1 MTATSLEKKLT
12 PSGSV
17 EPFDL
22 NMTAASFEK
31 IAELVTEYG
40 DICRVTSVSRDSDSY
55 LINHPDYIKH
65 VLLRN
70 HTNYKKGVGFDRV
83 KMLLGNGII
92 VSDGPFWRRQRR
104 MMQPSFNRKVTAQL
118 SDQIQRCNLD
128 LLSQWQAQAE
138 SETIINISEVS
149 SELALQIV
157 LRALFSDDL
166 DVLIEKQ
173 GSNPFS
179 ILTDDTTRDIK
190 LVLKFRELGKLLLE
204 LIQQRRDEKPE
215 RYDFLA
221 MFMDSRDKETDEAM
235 TDRELLDELM
245 TMIVAGHE
253 TSALTLNWVWYFIAT
268 NPDVKKKVHAEV
280 DKANY
285 KTIPSFDD
293 LDQLTYIKQVID
305 ESLRYYPP
313 VWLFTRKSIE
323 DDMLGDYF
331 IPAGSDVFI
340 SPYFLHRNSE
350 FWSDVDKFDP
360 ERFTQEAIKEQHKQA
375 YIPFSAGPR
384 RCIGDFFATVEMQ
397 MHIGLMA
404 RHFSFEYVEGQTLE
418 LVPEINMRN
427 KHPIMMKIKKRK
439 RI

>member
-1 MTATSLEKKLT
+1 MTSSLLKNKLT
-12 PSGSV
+12 PPGPV

-22 NMTAASFEK
+22 NMTKESFDK
-31 IAELVTEYG
+31 IADLVTEYG
-40 DICRVTSVSRDSDSY
+40 DICCISSLSRDSDSY
-55 LINHPDYIKH
+55 IINHPDYIKH

-70 HTNYKKGVGFDRV
+70 HQNYNKGVGFDRV

-104 MMQPSFNRKVTAQL
+104 MMQPSFNKKVTAQL
-118 SDQIQRCNLD
+118 SKQIQRCNLD
-128 LLSQWQAQAE
+128 LLSQWQGLAE
-138 SETIINISEVS
+138 SESIINITDSA

-166 DVLIEKQ
+166 DLMIEKQ
-173 GSNPFS
+173 GHNPFS

-204 LIQQRRDEKPE
+204 LIQQRREEKPE

-221 MFMDSRDKETDEAM
+221 MFMDSRDKETDVAM

-253 TSALTLNWVWYFIAT
+253 TSAITLNWVWYFIAQHA
-268 NPDVKKKVHAEV
+268 DVEEKLHTEV
-280 DKANY
+280 DKASY
-285 KTIPSFDD
+285 KEIPSFDD
-293 LDQLTYIKQVID
+293 LEQLGYIKQVV
-305 ESLRYYPP
+305 EEALRYYPP

-323 DDMLGDYF
+323 DDMFGDYF
-331 IPAGSDVFI
+331 IPAGSDIFI
-340 SPYFLHRNSE
+340 SPYFLHRNTE
-350 FWSDVDKFDP
+350 FWADADQFDP
-360 ERFTQEAIKEQHKQA
+360 ERFTEDAIKQQHKQA

-404 RHFSFEYVEGQTLE
+404 RHFSLEYVEDQPLE
-418 LVPEINMRN
+418 LIPEINMRS
-427 KHPIMMKIKKRK
+427 KHPVMMKIKKRK